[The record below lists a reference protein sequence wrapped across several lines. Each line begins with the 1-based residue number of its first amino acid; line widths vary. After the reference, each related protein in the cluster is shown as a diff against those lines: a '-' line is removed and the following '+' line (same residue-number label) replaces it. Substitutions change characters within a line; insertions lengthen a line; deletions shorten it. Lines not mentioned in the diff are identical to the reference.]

1 VSYCTQQDMIDR
13 LGAAELIQL
22 TDRAGA
28 ADVIDTTVLGK
39 AIGDA
44 GDTINGYLAGRYS
57 LPLAGTPPV
66 LVRIACDLAHYYL
79 YGVNVVPDVVQK
91 RYDADIKFLT
101 LLSKGEITLGL
112 GSDGAEVD
120 AGNVPEVASAG
131 SVFGRGADW

>member
-1 VSYCTQQDMIDR
+1 MAYCTQQDMTDR
-13 LGAAELIQL
+13 FGATELIQL

-28 ADVIDTTVLGK
+28 ADAIDTTVLGA

-44 GDTINGYLAGRYS
+44 GDTINGYIAGRYD

-91 RYDADIKFLT
+91 RYDDVIKFLT
-101 LLSKGEITLGL
+101 LLGKGEITLGL

-120 AGNVPEVASAG
+120 AADLPEFSSSA
-131 SVFGRGADW
+131 SVFNRSGDW

>member
-13 LGAAELIQL
+13 FGAAELIQL

-28 ADVIDTTVLGK
+28 ADEIDAVVLGK
-39 AIGDA
+39 ALGDSD
-44 GDTINGYLAGRYS
+44 DTINGYIAGRYD

-91 RYDADIKFLT
+91 RYDDVIKFLT
-101 LLSKGEITLGL
+101 LLGKGEITLGL
-112 GSDGAEVD
+112 GGDGAEID
-120 AGNVPEVASAG
+120 AGQTPEMASSA
-131 SVFGRGADW
+131 SVFNRSADW